1 MLKNCKNLGN
11 FFCIKSFLYNF
22 AANSEQMKE
31 QILEKATEMFL
42 TLGFK
47 SVTMDDIAA
56 ELGISKK
63 TIYQHYAT
71 KPDLVKNVTLHLF
84 ETISCGID
92 QICAVGKNPIEELFT
107 IKNFVLEH
115 LKNEAASPFYQLNKY
130 YPKIYQTLKKKQFGK
145 MSECVLDNLKRG
157 INEGLFRK
165 EINPE
170 IIGRFYFAGMNSLKD
185 EELFPKK
192 DFNTIELQEQYL
204 EYHLRGICTTKG
216 LKIVEHLIHNN

>member
-1 MLKNCKNLGN
+1 METFFVLKVSVVVLQ
-11 FFCIKSFLYNF
+11 S
-22 AANSEQMKE
+22 NSVKMKE
-31 QILEKATEMFL
+31 KILEKATDMFL

-63 TIYQHYAT
+63 TIYQHFSR
-71 KPDLVKNVTLHLF
+71 KPDLVKHVTLHLF

-92 QICAVGKNPIEELFT
+92 QICAVGKNPIEELFA

-145 MSECVLDNLKRG
+145 MSECVLDNLNRG
-157 INEGLFRK
+157 IEEGLFRK
-165 EINPE
+165 EIKPE
-170 IIGRFYFAGMNSLKD
+170 IIGRFYFVGMNSLKD

-192 DFNTIELQEQYL
+192 YFNTIETQEHYL
-204 EYHLRGICTTKG
+204 EYHLRGICTSKG
-216 LKIVEHLIHNN
+216 IKIVENLIHNN

>member
-1 MLKNCKNLGN
+1 METFFVLKVSV
-11 FFCIKSFLYNF
+11 IFLWS
-22 AANSEQMKE
+22 NSDYMKE

-71 KPDLVKNVTLHLF
+71 KPELVKSVTLHLF
-84 ETISCGID
+84 DTISCGID

-130 YPKIYQTLKKKQFGK
+130 YPKIYLTLKKKQFGK
-145 MSECVLDNLKRG
+145 MSECVLENLKRG
-157 INEGLFRK
+157 IEDGLFRK

-170 IIGRFYFAGMNSLKD
+170 IVGRFYFAGMNSLKD
-185 EELFPKK
+185 EELFPRNQ
-192 DFNTIELQEQYL
+192 FNTIETQEHYL
-204 EYHLRGICTTKG
+204 EYHLRGICTSKG
-216 LKIVEHLIHNN
+216 IKIVENLINNN

>member
-1 MLKNCKNLGN
+1 METFFVLKVSVILLW
-11 FFCIKSFLYNF
+11 S
-22 AANSEQMKE
+22 NSEYMKE

-71 KPDLVKNVTLHLF
+71 KPDLVKSVTLHLF

-107 IKNFVLEH
+107 IKNFVSEH

-130 YPKIYQTLKKKQFGK
+130 YPKIYLTLKKKQFGK

-157 INEGLFRK
+157 IEDGLFRK

-170 IIGRFYFAGMNSLKD
+170 IVGRFYFAGMNSLKD
-185 EELFPKK
+185 EELFPRNQ
-192 DFNTIELQEQYL
+192 FNTIETQEHYL
-204 EYHLRGICTTKG
+204 EYHLRGICTSKG
-216 LKIVEHLIHNN
+216 IKIVENLINNN

>member
-1 MLKNCKNLGN
+1 MLKVSVVVLQ
-11 FFCIKSFLYNF
+11 S
-22 AANSEQMKE
+22 NSVKMKE
-31 QILEKATEMFL
+31 KILEKATDMFL

-63 TIYQHYAT
+63 TIYQHFST
-71 KPDLVKNVTLHLF
+71 KPDLVKHVTLHLF

-92 QICAVGKNPIEELFT
+92 QICAVGKNPIEELFA

-145 MSECVLDNLKRG
+145 MSECVLDNLNRG
-157 INEGLFRK
+157 IEEGLFRK
-165 EINPE
+165 EIKPE
-170 IIGRFYFAGMNSLKD
+170 IIGRFYFVGMNSLKD

-192 DFNTIELQEQYL
+192 DFNTIETQEHYL
-204 EYHLRGICTTKG
+204 EYHLRGICTSKG
-216 LKIVEHLIHNN
+216 IKIVENLIHNN